1 MKLFTF
7 AIEENYTV
15 ERDKFLREVCG
26 RYYYSEPLWEG
37 KKLFSFKY
45 IK

>member
-1 MKLFTF
+1 MELFTF
-7 AIEENYTV
+7 VIEEKTA
-15 ERDKFLREVCG
+15 ERDKFLREVCD
-26 RYYYSEPLWEG
+26 RYYYWEPLWEG

>member
-7 AIEENYTV
+7 TIEKNYMA
-15 ERDKFLREVCG
+15 ERDKFLREVCD
-26 RYYYSEPLWEG
+26 RYRYAELLWEG